1 MNSRKLLTTDTFA
14 KGVTFKTLAL
24 KIKDGF
30 FDKAGFATVFAMLLL
45 FFLKEINELFEIY
58 KFDIFSMFFYV
69 IGTIACLLSIVYI
82 FRFFC
87 KEGSFK
93 NKLRILKIWDIFFI
107 FMMFWAFF
115 STLFSRNFMDSF
127 YGFDNMF
134 FLLGYTVYLV
144 YASIYICSRMIK
156 SEIYKIHI
164 FRFVS
169 IIGAFSSFITI
180 IQVIDSN
187 YLYKIF
193 PGAKVLFNE
202 YSGLFINVNFFGYL
216 MSITII
222 SSIVLIFIERK
233 LWAKFVWLVL
243 YGIQLWAL
251 LLNNTL
257 GGFVAIFITII
268 FVSIFGIIRDKKNWI
283 WILLIIGILIGNC
296 IYAEINTNYI
306 SSNFNILSHDV
317 THITDDSAG
326 SDRMVKWKNAFKGIK
341 KYPLIGYGTSMYNSV
356 FNEYIEHTVEWGIP
370 GGFLYIAALF
380 SMFLTGLLKV
390 KKLNKYTLAAGLV
403 AMSYLISGFFG
414 FTVYYITFMLPIF
427 LGIFSNMNTEGEDS
441 NEYNN

>member
-1 MNSRKLLTTDTFA
+1 MSNFLTNDSIG
-14 KGVTFKTLAL
+14 KGVSFKSLAL
-24 KIKDGF
+24 KIKDDF
-30 FDKAGFATVFAMLLL
+30 FDKAGFATIFAMLLL
-45 FFLKEINELFEIY
+45 FFAREINELFGIY
-58 KFDIFSMFFYV
+58 KYDVFSMFYYV
-69 IGTIACLLSIVYI
+69 IGSIAGLLSIIYI
-82 FRFFC
+82 FRYFC
-87 KEGSFK
+87 KNDSIRVIIK
-93 NKLRILKIWDIFFI
+93 NIKIWDIFFG
-107 FMMFWAFF
+107 FMMIWAFI
-115 STLFSRNFMDSF
+115 STLFSNHFMESF
-127 YGFDNMF
+127 YGYDNTF

-144 YASIYICSRMIK
+144 YASIYVCSRIIK
-156 SEIYKIHI
+156 SEKYKLCIYRLI
-164 FRFVS
+164 S
-169 IIGAFSSFITI
+169 IIGAFSSFTTI

-193 PGAKVLFNE
+193 PGAKVIINE

-222 SSIVLIFIERK
+222 SSVVLIFIERK
-233 LWAKFVWLVL
+233 LWSKFVWLVL

-326 SDRMVKWKNAFKGIK
+326 SDRMVKWKNA
-341 KYPLIGYGTSMYNSV
+341 
-356 FNEYIEHTVEWGIP
+356 
-370 GGFLYIAALF
+370 
-380 SMFLTGLLKV
+380 
-390 KKLNKYTLAAGLV
+390 
-403 AMSYLISGFFG
+403 
-414 FTVYYITFMLPIF
+414 
-427 LGIFSNMNTEGEDS
+427 
-441 NEYNN
+441 

>member
-1 MNSRKLLTTDTFA
+1 MSNFLTNDSIG
-14 KGVTFKTLAL
+14 KGVTFKSLVL
-24 KIKDGF
+24 KIKDEF
-30 FDKAGFATVFAMLLL
+30 FDKAGFTTILAIILL
-45 FFLKEINELFEIY
+45 FFAKEINELFVIY
-58 KFDIFSMFFYV
+58 KFDVFSMFFYF
-69 IGTIACLLSIVYI
+69 IGGISGLLAIIYI
-82 FRFFC
+82 YRCFC
-87 KEGSFK
+87 KYGL
-93 NKLRILKIWDIFFI
+93 NKIILSNIKIWDIFFL
-107 FMMFWAFF
+107 FMMIWAFI
-115 STLFSRNFMDSF
+115 STLFSNHFMESF
-127 YGFDNMF
+127 YGNDSPF

-144 YASIYICSRMIK
+144 YASLYVCSRMIK
-156 SEIYKIHI
+156 SEKYKLCIYRLI
-164 FRFVS
+164 S
-169 IIGAFSSFITI
+169 IIGAFSSFTTI

-193 PGAKVLFNE
+193 PGAKVLLNK

-233 LWAKFVWLVL
+233 LWFKFVWLVL

-427 LGIFSNMNTEGEDS
+427 LGIFSGMSTENGDN
-441 NEYNN
+441 NEHNN

>member
-1 MNSRKLLTTDTFA
+1 MSNFLTNDSIG
-14 KGVTFKTLAL
+14 KGVSFKSLAL
-24 KIKDGF
+24 KIKDDF
-30 FDKAGFATVFAMLLL
+30 FDKAGFATIFAMLLL
-45 FFLKEINELFEIY
+45 FFAREINELFGIY
-58 KFDIFSMFFYV
+58 KYDVFSMFYYV
-69 IGTIACLLSIVYI
+69 IGSIAGLLSIIYI
-82 FRFFC
+82 FRYFC
-87 KEGSFK
+87 KNDSIRVIIK
-93 NKLRILKIWDIFFI
+93 NIKIWDIFFG
-107 FMMFWAFF
+107 FMMIWAFI
-115 STLFSRNFMDSF
+115 STLFSNHFMESF
-127 YGFDNMF
+127 YGYDNTF

-144 YASIYICSRMIK
+144 YASIYVCSRIIK
-156 SEIYKIHI
+156 SEKYKLCIYRLI
-164 FRFVS
+164 S
-169 IIGAFSSFITI
+169 IIGAFSSFTTI

-193 PGAKVLFNE
+193 PGAKVIINE

-222 SSIVLIFIERK
+222 SSVVLIFIERK
-233 LWAKFVWLVL
+233 LWSKFVWLVL

-268 FVSIFGIIRDKKNWI
+268 FVCIFGIIRDKKNWI

-326 SDRMVKWKNAFKGIK
+326 SNRMVKWKNAFKGIK
-341 KYPLIGYGTSMYNSV
+341 KYPLTGYGTSMYSSV

-370 GGFLYIAALF
+370 GGFLYIAAIF

-390 KKLNKYTLAAGLV
+390 KKLNKYTLAAGLI

-414 FTVYYITFMLPIF
+414 FTVYYITFMLPII
-427 LGIFSNMNTEGEDS
+427 LGIFSNMNTESEDS
-441 NEYNN
+441 NEHNN